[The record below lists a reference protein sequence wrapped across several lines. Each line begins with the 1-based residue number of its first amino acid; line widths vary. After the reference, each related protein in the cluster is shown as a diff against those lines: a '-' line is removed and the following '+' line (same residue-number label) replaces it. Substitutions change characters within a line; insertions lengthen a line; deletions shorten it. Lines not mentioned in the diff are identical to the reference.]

1 MSRRVRIN
9 VERDGE
15 QLQLIG
21 TGKVPVKG
29 LTRAE
34 ELVILARE
42 GHETGDEEHAEDVT
56 KDKEK

>member
-1 MSRRVRIN
+1 
-9 VERDGE
+9 
-15 QLQLIG
+15 
-21 TGKVPVKG
+21 